1 MYVLDGVL
9 WTRAGEFGPGIF
21 VWFPEGTTML
31 HGATDE
37 NDVTFLFIKNKT
49 FDIHYEHI
57 EGANHSS

>member
-1 MYVLDGVL
+1 
-9 WTRAGEFGPGIF
+9 
-21 VWFPEGTTML
+21 ML

-37 NDVTFLFIKNKT
+37 NDVTFLFITNKT